1 MDPSPA
7 AADKRENLAAL
18 GAGLFT
24 NGVWDMLSVVVP
36 LYGVAVGLNAAEIG
50 LVVAARSVLPAAL
63 SIHGGILMDQLG
75 TRRVLSAV
83 ALASAALPLLYPV
96 SGWFAVLVTLQLLL
110 GLATSLGMAAS
121 QTWSLQTSHGDTAM
135 LARFSV
141 MSRIGTFLGPVTVG
155 AIWDLLGAWAA
166 FAAVSVWATGIIAS
180 AAYAKSGATH
190 LPPVSRSQVMSS
202 VVPRWEP
209 HKEAIALAAIP
220 AVAFVLA
227 VSFLRN
233 APGAVQSSLY
243 VVYLADVGWSG
254 TLIGTLVALSELFG
268 VFGSMVAAPVER
280 LLRAERLLLACIA
293 ASVAA
298 IAVTPLIGAFLTALI
313 AASAVRGIA
322 QGISQPLMY
331 SVLGRSVPATTHGKS
346 VGLRNA
352 VVRLASIVTPAA
364 MGVVAEA
371 WGIEASFYAVGAVFL
386 AATAALA
393 VAAQRLA
400 PPEK

>member
-1 MDPSPA
+1 MDTSPA
-7 AADKRENLAAL
+7 AAEKRENLASL

-36 LYGVAVGLNAAEIG
+36 LYGVAVGLSAAEIG
-50 LVVAARSVLPAAL
+50 LVVAARSVLPTAL
-63 SIHGGILMDQLG
+63 SIHGGIMMDQLG
-75 TRRVLSAV
+75 TRRVLAAV
-83 ALASAALPLLYPV
+83 AVASAALPLLYPV
-96 SGWFAVLVTLQLLL
+96 SGWFAVLIVLQLLL
-110 GLATSLGMAAS
+110 GLATSLGMAAA
-121 QTWSLQTSHGDTAM
+121 QTWSLQASHGDTAI

-141 MSRIGTFLGPVTVG
+141 FSRIGTFLGPVTVG
-155 AIWDLLGAWAA
+155 AIWDLFGAWAA
-166 FAAVSVWATGIIAS
+166 FASVSLWATGIIAS
-180 AAYAKSGATH
+180 AAYARPGAAHFPPASGHRA
-190 LPPVSRSQVMSS
+190 LGAL
-202 VVPRWEP
+202 VPRWAP

-254 TLIGTLVALSELFG
+254 TLIGALVALSELFG

-298 IAVTPLIGAFLTALI
+298 IAITPLIGTFLTLLI
-313 AASAVRGIA
+313 VASAVRGIA

-331 SVLGRSVPATTHGKS
+331 SVLGRSVPVTTHGKS

-352 VVRLASIVTPAA
+352 VVRLASIITPAA
-364 MGVVAEA
+364 MGLAAEA
-371 WGIEASFYAVGAVFL
+371 WGIEASFYVVGVAFL
-386 AATAALA
+386 VATAALA
-393 VAAQRLA
+393 VAAQRLSSPDA
-400 PPEK
+400 